1 MASESSPSSQRPSL
15 ERYEDGQPRFQG
27 CSKISDF
34 EFLEKLGEGTFGE
47 VYKARC
53 KRDGTVVALKKI
65 LMHNQKDG
73 FPITALREIKLLKML
88 SHPNVLRLPEM
99 AVEKK
104 QGEGRKKPIMYMV
117 MYYQEHDLA
126 GLLENPNVH
135 FTEPQIKCYMLQLL
149 EGVRYLHESGILHRD
164 MKAANLLISNKGIL
178 QIADFGLARPYDE
191 KPPQPGKGGGEA
203 KRDYTPLV
211 VTRWYRPPE
220 LLLQLRR
227 YTTAIDLWGVGCVF
241 GEMFKGRP
249 ILAGTSDL
257 NQAQLIFA
265 LVGSPTEETMPGY
278 TSLPGCDGIKDFGNK
293 PGNLNQV
300 FKEQGPL
307 MISLLGEFL
316 KLDWRKRITAVDAL
330 KHPYFTSPPL
340 PARPGDL
347 PQFED
352 SHELD
357 RRQYRQKPK
366 PPAPP
371 NGAAGE
377 SDWSTGPG
385 ARAAAGQSSRVP
397 AGVQRGGPAPRGDFR
412 RAPDD
417 GLPPKPSPISQP
429 GWPNRKID
437 NRPPDRRHGGRGDG
451 GRLDTYVPRY
461 DGHHNNNNN
470 NNRNGH
476 HHFDN
481 GPGPGYGGPENSR
494 YGNRS
499 NNPNNPSNAR
509 RRSQS
514 PPMRD
519 RSREDSYHLYRR

>member
-1 MASESSPSSQRPSL
+1 
-15 ERYEDGQPRFQG
+15 
-27 CSKISDF
+27 
-34 EFLEKLGEGTFGE
+34 
-47 VYKARC
+47 
-53 KRDGTVVALKKI
+53 
-65 LMHNQKDG
+65 
-73 FPITALREIKLLKML
+73 
-88 SHPNVLRLPEM
+88 
-99 AVEKK
+99 
-104 QGEGRKKPIMYMV
+104 
-117 MYYQEHDLA
+117 
-126 GLLENPNVH
+126 
-135 FTEPQIKCYMLQLL
+135 
-149 EGVRYLHESGILHRD
+149 
-164 MKAANLLISNKGIL
+164 
-178 QIADFGLARPYDE
+178 
-191 KPPQPGKGGGEA
+191 
-203 KRDYTPLV
+203 
-211 VTRWYRPPE
+211 
-220 LLLQLRR
+220 
-227 YTTAIDLWGVGCVF
+227 
-241 GEMFKGRP
+241 
-249 ILAGTSDL
+249 
-257 NQAQLIFA
+257 
-265 LVGSPTEETMPGY
+265 
-278 TSLPGCDGIKDFGNK
+278 
-293 PGNLNQV
+293 
-300 FKEQGPL
+300 

-412 RAPDD
+412 RAPDVRPPFPLTFGLISRTNLSQD